1 MDYISRFY
9 SELISGETISSV
21 ATTGPAELKD
31 RDLLVLEYLKNCN
44 KVFEIGVGT
53 GYNLSLSNASIKGG
67 IDISKQAVEL
77 TKKLLLKNNMQEDQ
91 IELYQANIDA
101 EDLSTSSNKYDGV
114 MISETLEHL
123 FDPIHALSESN
134 RILKNNGL
142 LAITIPNI
150 GYFESRLY
158 LFNKGELNDFSGSGK
173 ILTEHIRFF
182 GVKSIVEIIKI
193 SGFKVVSIKGVM
205 KKIISKN
212 HVLTPNQNTS
222 TKNQNK
228 KISKFSF
235 FPTITN
241 ICKLLNK
248 VFNLYKIFPSFFA
261 VGLVIECV
269 KVNEPTYKY
278 NEAISSNT
286 ANSEK
291 KYQIN
296 QTRD

>member
-1 MDYISRFY
+1 MDFINKFY
-9 SELISGETISSV
+9 SELVSGETISSV
-21 ATTGPAELKD
+21 EKTGPAELKD
-31 RDLLVLEYLKNCN
+31 RDLLVLEYLKDCN

-53 GYNLSLSNASIKGG
+53 GFNLSLSNASFKGG

-77 TKKLLLKNNMQEDQ
+77 TKKILLKNNMQEDQ
-91 IELYQANIDA
+91 MELYQRNIDA
-101 EDLSTSSNKYDGV
+101 KDLSTSSNKYDGV
-114 MISETLEHL
+114 MILETLEHL

-142 LAITIPNI
+142 LAISIPNI
-150 GYFESRLY
+150 GYFESRFY
-158 LFNKGELNDFSGSGK
+158 LFKKGELNDFSGSGK

-182 GVKSIVEIIKI
+182 GAKSIIKILTI
-193 SGFKVVSIKGVM
+193 SGFKVVRIKGVM
-205 KKIISKN
+205 KKNINKN
-212 HVLTPNQNTS
+212 YIMAPKHNTS
-222 TKNQNK
+222 TKNKNK
-228 KISKFSF
+228 KISKFF
-235 FPTITN
+235 IFLTMTN

-248 VFNLYKIFPSFFA
+248 LFSLYKIFPSFFA

-286 ANSEK
+286 ANSER